1 MRATLLTLACA
12 LAAPT
17 AARAQGAT
25 VAGQV
30 VARDGAEPLGYTTV
44 AVPALGLRLLAG
56 EGGAF
61 ALRDLPPGAV
71 RLRFTR
77 IGYSPRDTT
86 LAVAAGGA
94 ARLRVEMT
102 RLALRLPT
110 MLVNGACTDRTPF
123 EEKPA
128 VLAQLFDQVAQNAER
143 MRLMAR
149 ERPFVFQATRVR
161 GNRGDRPTP
170 LRTDTIVRGPLPA
183 NPYVPRRIYGRVGDV
198 WAVKLPEL
206 ADVADTAF
214 TNNHCL
220 WYAGHERFGADSA
233 IRVDFEPVP
242 SLAGDVDL
250 EGSIYL
256 RADGYQLVGM
266 VTRLNRIPAQF
277 RALQGYATRAR
288 FDELVS
294 GVPVLAE
301 WELTNTF
308 RGSPYPVVVE
318 TGRVTGVRWL
328 DSARAGG
335 DAGRRP
341 QTSAAELGRQSTFP
355 GRRLPW

>member
-1 MRATLLTLACA
+1 MRAPLAAVAACA
-12 LAAPT
+12 LAAP
-17 AARAQGAT
+17 AASRAQGAT

-30 VARDGAEPLGYTTV
+30 VSREGAEPLGFTTV
-44 AVPALGLRLLAG
+44 AVPSLGLRLLAS

-61 ALRDLPPGAV
+61 TLRGLPPGTV

-77 IGYSPRDTT
+77 IGYAPRDTA
-86 LAVAAGGA
+86 LAVAADGT
-94 ARLRVEMT
+94 ARVRVEMT
-102 RLALRLPT
+102 RLVLRLPT

-123 EEKPA
+123 EERPA
-128 VLAQLFDQVAQNAER
+128 VLAALFDQVAQNAER
-143 MRLMAR
+143 MRLLAR

-161 GNRGDRPTP
+161 GSRSAERPTP

-183 NPYVPRRIYGRVGDV
+183 NPYVPRRIYGRAGDV

-220 WYAGHERFGADSA
+220 WYAGQDRFGADSV

-242 SLAGDVDL
+242 WLASDVDL
-250 EGSIYL
+250 EGSLYL

-266 VTRLNRIPAQF
+266 VTRLTRIPPQF

-308 RGSPYPVVVE
+308 RGSPQPVIVE

-328 DSARAGG
+328 DPPR
-335 DAGRRP
+335 
-341 QTSAAELGRQSTFP
+341 
-355 GRRLPW
+355 